1 MPGEEPLPARYASA
15 EALADD
21 MHRFLEGR
29 PIKARPVSPIE
40 HAWRWC
46 RRQPVIAALAATL
59 LLMLIG
65 SFLGTLALL
74 RRSETQRARS
84 EANYQVASR
93 SLDEI
98 LKMISDDL
106 YSHQFDMKYTNIY
119 NGNKTLKT
127 REISRSQEIELSK
140 RYPLDIGG
148 LKRLASIDGY
158 LAYVYA
164 HVGKQAEALSL
175 TEESIGCC
183 EAYLALNPGDV
194 EIQQRPFA
202 SACWMLIIL
211 GDSKNDQLYEQWN
224 ARAIAMLERSNSP
237 QNVHADWMSR
247 LSHSH
252 RRRADYLMLG
262 GDLDRA
268 KKELEENL
276 DLVRSVPVAE
286 TAFPAFVLSQA
297 LTLAA
302 LGQWSGEFTPLRSP
316 IHPLPAV
323 VDINR
328 LQMWLAEMAPRRI
341 GWLPSIAKS
350 PWRIAEDLPTEAWT
364 DRVIS
369 SVESDA
375 TKFDLDHTRIP
386 AIGWMMREYFAG
398 TLAWQRRVGKL
409 GDAHRIADQLLA
421 LAERLTRSYPDQAAS
436 HMLLSEA
443 YVQRA
448 KNAYREDD
456 APVIERWERKAL
468 DAAVRAATLEP
479 ENDEAH
485 GLVKDRRARVK
496 KLVSQL

>member
-1 MPGEEPLPARYASA
+1 VPPRRLNPKIPRDLETIALKCLEKNPSRRYASA

-29 PIKARPVSPIE
+29 PIKARPVSPTE

-183 EAYLALNPGDV
+183 EAYLALNP
-194 EIQQRPFA
+194 
-202 SACWMLIIL
+202 
-211 GDSKNDQLYEQWN
+211 
-224 ARAIAMLERSNSP
+224 
-237 QNVHADWMSR
+237 
-247 LSHSH
+247 
-252 RRRADYLMLG
+252 RRR
-262 GDLDRA
+262 GD
-268 KKELEENL
+268 
-276 DLVRSVPVAE
+276 
-286 TAFPAFVLSQA
+286 PAATVC
-297 LTLAA
+297 
-302 LGQWSGEFTPLRSP
+302 
-316 IHPLPAV
+316 
-323 VDINR
+323 
-328 LQMWLAEMAPRRI
+328 
-341 GWLPSIAKS
+341 
-350 PWRIAEDLPTEAWT
+350 
-364 DRVIS
+364 IS
-369 SVESDA
+369 
-375 TKFDLDHTRIP
+375 L
-386 AIGWMMREYFAG
+386 
-398 TLAWQRRVGKL
+398 
-409 GDAHRIADQLLA
+409 
-421 LAERLTRSYPDQAAS
+421 
-436 HMLLSEA
+436 
-443 YVQRA
+443 
-448 KNAYREDD
+448 
-456 APVIERWERKAL
+456 L
-468 DAAVRAATLEP
+468 DADHA
-479 ENDEAH
+479 
-485 GLVKDRRARVK
+485 
-496 KLVSQL
+496 Q